1 MRRLAT
7 PRARR
12 CAARAHSGLVGL
24 VATVVARRVVPAMEH
39 VLRFRQVFDAS
50 GQHMLQQRTRLVGG
64 SGQRPFGAA
73 ATAKDFDGN
82 TGASHTSLA

>member
-1 MRRLAT
+1 
-7 PRARR
+7 
-12 CAARAHSGLVGL
+12 
-24 VATVVARRVVPAMEH
+24 MEH

-82 TGASHTSLA
+82 TGANHTSLA